1 MTFATR
7 LTPARAAAMKTAG
20 LWRDRTL
27 LDYLQAAVIANPD
40 KIAVTALDVTSGRQ
54 RSCTYR
60 QLDRLSRRVAG
71 GLMAMGVHAGDVVSI
86 QLPNW
91 IEFIILHLACLRC
104 AAITNPLMPFLRH
117 RELSF
122 MLGLAESKVLVAP
135 QRFRDFDYQPMIESL
150 RPGLPGLVDYL
161 LVGGEGDHSFEQRL
175 LERRWED
182 EHPTGRALSPDSVIE
197 ILYTSGTTGEP
208 KGVMHTSNTLLSSV
222 PVYCGRLGLGPDDV
236 ALMASPLAHQTGFIY
251 GMVVSTVLGAK
262 CVLQDIWKAD
272 VAARL
277 IQDEGVTYTMAS
289 TPFLSDLT
297 DEAVQGRWDF
307 GRFRVFLSAGAP
319 IPTSLVKAAR
329 ERLGAHV
336 LSGWGMTENG
346 LVTSTLTTDPEE
358 KGVYTDGFAFESM
371 ELRVVDGR
379 KRVLPPDAIGRL
391 EARGAGNFVGYLKR
405 PEFNAF
411 DADEWFDTGDLARMD
426 ADGYIRI
433 TGRVKDVIIRG
444 GENIPV
450 VEIENL
456 LYRHPAI
463 REVAIVGMPDSRLG
477 ERACA
482 FVTLRSGE
490 ALTLQDLL
498 AYLDQQNVTRHY
510 FPERLEVI
518 TEMPRTASG
527 KIQKFRLR
535 EMAQAG
541 ARADP
546 GLERS

>member
-1 MTFATR
+1 
-7 LTPARAAAMKTAG
+7 MKAAG

-27 LDYLQAAVIANPD
+27 LDYLQAAVVANPD

-71 GLMAMGVHAGDVVSI
+71 GLMAIGVHAGDVVSI

-135 QRFRDFDYQPMIESL
+135 QQFRDFDYQPMIESL

-175 LERRWED
+175 LEQRWED
-182 EHPTGRALSPDSVIE
+182 EHPTGHALSADSVIE

-222 PVYCGRLGLGPDDV
+222 PVFCGRLGLGPDDV

-297 DEAVQGRWDF
+297 DEAVHGRWDF

-358 KGVYTDGFAFESM
+358 KGVCTDGFAFESM
-371 ELRVVDGR
+371 ELRIVDGR
-379 KRVLPPDAIGRL
+379 KRMLPPDAIGRL

-498 AYLDQQNVTRHY
+498 AYLDQQKVTKHY
-510 FPERLEVI
+510 FPERLEVL

-541 ARADP
+541 AHAD
-546 GLERS
+546 S